1 MFSFVSLV
9 NDTATPEYSLAL
21 LRCTIS
27 FVDDLSHVIHQRYE
41 AEHEEGSFFIE
52 QHQQVAVH

>member
-9 NDTATPEYSLAL
+9 NDTATPEYPLAL

-41 AEHEEGSFFIE
+41 AEHEEGYFFE